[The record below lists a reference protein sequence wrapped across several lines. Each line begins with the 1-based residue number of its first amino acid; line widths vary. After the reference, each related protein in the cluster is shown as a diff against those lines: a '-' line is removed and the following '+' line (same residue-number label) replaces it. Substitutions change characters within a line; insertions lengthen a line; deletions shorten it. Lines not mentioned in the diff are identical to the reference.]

1 MLLKEQLNNIYQTKN
16 YEHPQMGFIEGYLF
30 QGFYK
35 ALSKLFEVPDK
46 LVDFLEKSKSNK
58 NIRITDEEHII
69 KLFQNIFYRVNWEQ
83 AKNPFLAVLP
93 LPKARKEILVL
104 CFWDSQ
110 DPENNLYAFGCS
122 PRFQTKSGNFSITT
136 TLMELKEEFFQDIL
150 EPNSVREDMLF
161 EIYKQTTLEIQAMDE
176 FKNNTI
182 SNLLKI
188 LKNILHD

>member
-1 MLLKEQLNNIYQTKN
+1 MLLKEQLNNIYQTKGN

-35 ALSKLFEVPDK
+35 GLSKLFDPDK
-46 LVDFLEKSKSNK
+46 LGDFLEKSKSHK

-83 AKNPFLAVLP
+83 ARNPFLAVIP
-93 LPKARKEILVL
+93 LPETRKETLVL

-110 DPENNLYAFGCS
+110 DPENNLYAFGCH
-122 PRFQTKSGNFSITT
+122 TNGNLTITT
-136 TLMELKEEFFQDIL
+136 TMMKIKEELFQDIL

-161 EIYKQTTLEIQAMDE
+161 EIYKQATMEMQAMDE
-176 FKNNTI
+176 FKKNML
-182 SNLLKI
+182 SNLLNN
-188 LKNILHD
+188 LLHD